1 MPKLQRFSTSFKHAT
16 PMRIICRPS
25 VPIFLFIFLSAFF
38 AELAAQDRLHHHA
51 PQNPVFLAIDEA
63 VQSGELSSEDAI
75 LQKMYAGYKPERMD
89 SRFRP
94 NDEILIK
101 CMVPVLAEFESIKNE
116 LNPAVIAEVETL
128 LDAGFQQTTA
138 TSEYLSPSGNF
149 IFFYDTEGNHAV
161 PLDDQNGSGI
171 PDYVEHAAFAADSS
185 YRHQVERLGFVD
197 FLQDEPYEITFRN
210 LGFYGT
216 TTQSGSTTRIT
227 VHRNFNNFPENT
239 HPEGNRIGALYATIA
254 HEIKHAIQYTSNR
267 WRGDAGSFDWI
278 EMDATLMEEV
288 VFPNVNDYYNYI
300 MRYDSQ
306 ANDWNRNNPHDRS
319 IFGNSES
326 PTPGA
331 YWHVTWM
338 IYFQQVHGMDFWVD
352 VWDVIKESYA
362 NGDSNNQISFLN
374 AVQTV
379 LTERNLTLEQEHI
392 MNHMWHLVSGPSNSR
407 PGFGFEDRMS
417 YPNATI
423 RNTVI
428 LPPDVPATVSEP
440 HIFSFGAHYYDL
452 MPSNVALG
460 QPSFSLQSEV
470 DGIGVGVLGYFRDG
484 STDVQLAINPNSNRQ
499 FLQTTWSWSDLVD
512 LKLVVV
518 NTNRNESSGYELQVS
533 SSIPEEDAISQ
544 NYPNPFNPATKIEFS
559 LNDTKDVKIEVFDRI
574 GRKVS
579 TLVNDRL
586 NAGFHSVTF
595 DGTGLASGVYF
606 YRIVTDQQAITKKM
620 VLVK

>member
-1 MPKLQRFSTSFKHAT
+1 MSMF
-16 PMRIICRPS
+16 CRPS
-25 VPIFLFIFLSAFF
+25 VLAFLFILLSAFF
-38 AELAAQDRLHHHA
+38 ADLAAQDRLHHHA
-51 PQNPVFLAIDEA
+51 PTNPVFLAIEEA
-63 VQSGELSSEDAI
+63 VQTGELNREEAI

-94 NDEILIK
+94 DDEVFIK
-101 CMVPVLAEFESIKNE
+101 CMVPVLAEFESVKGE

-128 LDAGFQQTTA
+128 LDAGFQQTTT
-138 TSEYLSPSGNF
+138 TSEFLSPSGNF
-149 IFFYDTEGNHAV
+149 IFFYETEGNHAV

-197 FLQDEPYEITFRN
+197 FLQDEPYEITFRSI
-210 LGFYGT
+210 GFYGQT
-216 TTQSGSTTRIT
+216 HTSGSTTRIT
-227 VHRNFNNFPENT
+227 VHNNFENFPPNT
-239 HPEGNRIGALYATIA
+239 HPEGNQIGALYATIA
-254 HEIKHAIQYTSNR
+254 HEIKHAIQFSTNR
-267 WRGDAGSFDWI
+267 IFYRDFNKNSTWL
-278 EMDATLMEEV
+278 EMDATLMEDV
-288 VFPNVNDYYNYI
+288 VFHDVNDYYNYLMSYNTDI
-300 MRYDSQ
+300 
-306 ANDWNRNNPHDRS
+306 NDWDRNSPHNRS
-319 IFGNSES
+319 IFGNPQN
-326 PTPGA
+326 PTPGL

-338 IYFQQVHGMDFWVD
+338 IYFEEALGMDFWVD
-352 VWDVIKESYA
+352 VWDVVKESY
-362 NGDSNNQISFLN
+362 SNSNSNDQISFLN
-374 AVQTV
+374 AIQAV

-392 MNHMWHLVSGPSNSR
+392 INHLWHLASGPSNSR
-407 PGFGFEDRMS
+407 PGFGFEDRMN
-417 YPNATI
+417 YPNASI
-423 RNTVI
+423 RNTVN
-428 LPPDVPATVSEP
+428 LPPDVPAAISEP

-470 DGIGVGVLGYFRDG
+470 DGIGLGVLAYFRDG
-484 STDVQLAINPNSNRQ
+484 STDVQLAVNPNSNQQ

-518 NTNRNESSGYELQVS
+518 NTNRNESSGYELQVAS
-533 SSIPEEDAISQ
+533 TIPDEDSISQ
-544 NYPNPFNPATKIEFS
+544 NYPNPFNPTTRIEFS
-559 LNDTKDVKIEVFDRI
+559 LNDTKDVKVEVYDRI

-579 TLVNDRL
+579 TLINDRL